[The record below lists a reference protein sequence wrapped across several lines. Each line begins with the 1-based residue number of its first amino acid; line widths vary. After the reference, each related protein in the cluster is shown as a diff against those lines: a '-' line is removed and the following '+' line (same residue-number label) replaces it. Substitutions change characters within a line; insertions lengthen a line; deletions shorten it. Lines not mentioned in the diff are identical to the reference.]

1 MSIYVS
7 KIMIFPIKSL
17 DPVYVSSARINK
29 EGGLEYDRYIALFDE
44 EGNILSRKREKKLYL
59 IRSIYD
65 MEYFTVTLKYKDSA
79 DTFNL
84 NDLKGI
90 GEFISE
96 CLGYRV
102 EARKG
107 FFPDSLDTPGPTLIG
122 RASLLE
128 ISSWFGN
135 MDLDEIRLRF
145 RTNIEIET
153 DVPFWED
160 RLCDKEKGVYFYI
173 GDVLFKGVNI
183 SKRCNIP
190 PSDPLTGEKIENFEK
205 TFIDRRKETLPSWA
219 KEECFKGFYRVAIN
233 TIVPKTE
240 AGKRISVGDSLRPK
254 EDYPPPTS

>member
-17 DPVYVSSARINK
+17 DPVYVSSTRINK

-44 EGNILSRKREKKLYL
+44 KGNILSRKRERKLYL

-65 MEYFTVTLKYKDSA
+65 MEYLTVTLKCGDKA
-79 DTFNL
+79 NTFNL
-84 NDLKGI
+84 NDTKGI

-96 CLGYRV
+96 FLGYRV

-107 FFPDSLDTPGPTLIG
+107 FFPDSLDTPGPTIIG
-122 RASLLE
+122 RATIIE
-128 ISSWFGN
+128 ISSWFGI
-135 MDLDEIRLRF
+135 DVDEMRLRL

-153 DVPFWED
+153 EVPFWED

-173 GDVLFKGVNI
+173 GNVLFKGVNI

-190 PSDPLTGEKIENFEK
+190 PSDPLTGERIENFERIFVEK
-205 TFIDRRKETLPSWA
+205 REKTLPQWA

-233 TIVPKTE
+233 TIVPETE
-240 AGKRISVGDSLRPK
+240 EGKKISVGDSLRIK
-254 EDYPPPTS
+254 EN